1 MGTALQKAISLILSS
16 DAELLNILKVTAQM
30 SLKSSLLALL
40 LGVPLGICL
49 GNSKFPGRGLLII
62 LNRTLMGMPPVVCG
76 LLFYILFSGVGP
88 LRHMKLL
95 FTVKIMILAQVAL
108 ITPIVVGAMETFVA
122 GVTPAIRETARGL
135 GLGRGRTFL
144 LLCNECQYCIISSY
158 LLAFSRSIAEVGA
171 VSMVGGAIAWKTNV
185 MTTAIMQYTNQGNF
199 SLGIALGMI
208 LLAVSLLVNVV
219 ISLLQRIIPA
229 FSKTYGQKKVLD
241 FPGME
246 LQPGNIYAILG
257 ANGSGKSTFS
267 KILADVLP
275 ADRKIRLEPSIGYL
289 PQKPYAFRMSVRK
302 NILLGGRDIQKA
314 ESLAKALSLTELE
327 HKRADR
333 LSGGETARM
342 AMARLMMGTY
352 DVVILDEP
360 TAAMD
365 METTAA
371 AETLIQSYVRQ
382 TNCILIL
389 VTHSLQQA
397 RRIADEAMF
406 FQKGEVLEYG
416 PAESLLYSP
425 TRVELKRFLEF
436 YGN

>member
-1 MGTALQKAISLILSS
+1 M
-16 DAELLNILKVTAQM
+16 
-30 SLKSSLLALL
+30 
-40 LGVPLGICL
+40 
-49 GNSKFPGRGLLII
+49 
-62 LNRTLMGMPPVVCG
+62 
-76 LLFYILFSGVGP
+76 
-88 LRHMKLL
+88 
-95 FTVKIMILAQVAL
+95 
-108 ITPIVVGAMETFVA
+108 
-122 GVTPAIRETARGL
+122 
-135 GLGRGRTFL
+135 
-144 LLCNECQYCIISSY
+144 
-158 LLAFSRSIAEVGA
+158 
-171 VSMVGGAIAWKTNV
+171 
-185 MTTAIMQYTNQGNF
+185 
-199 SLGIALGMI
+199 
-208 LLAVSLLVNVV
+208 
-219 ISLLQRIIPA
+219 IIPA

-246 LQPGNIYAILG
+246 LQSGNIYAILG

-302 NILLGGRDIQKA
+302 NILLGGRNIQK
-314 ESLAKALSLTELE
+314 LE